1 MNGIEK
7 IDAVCKSV
15 LNLTDKDLKE
25 LEDLAK
31 SQLNEVLMLQ
41 STNEI
46 DRVHYLGEYN
56 MSVLEAIKKLKYML
70 NSFKK

>member
-25 LEDLAK
+25 LEDLAN